1 MQQKQLPRVTSPSM
15 PPPQSFA
22 SKLGH
27 TIADI
32 SASGK
37 MTSLGLE
44 HLLMTT
50 VGYEQQFTVNRV
62 GFLESRSL
70 LNLNGSLV
78 SKTENADRRSWGG
91 IRRLSSKLG
100 QSVARPLFSKG
111 WVDPPAV
118 LQSSGG
124 WGQPAVL
131 HGSGREQASHNL
143 PTLERCG
150 DHPRSSQA
158 WVVWGLRQSLED
170 ALRLIIWRCRQGWM
184 DAM

>member
-22 SKLGH
+22 SKLGN

-78 SKTENADRRSWGG
+78 SNNFCEIEQGATSRPKV
-91 IRRLSSKLG
+91 
-100 QSVARPLFSKG
+100 SVLYTRP
-111 WVDPPAV
+111 
-118 LQSSGG
+118 Q
-124 WGQPAVL
+124 
-131 HGSGREQASHNL
+131 
-143 PTLERCG
+143 TLEV
-150 DHPRSSQA
+150 H
-158 WVVWGLRQSLED
+158 E
-170 ALRLIIWRCRQGWM
+170 RCRL
-184 DAM
+184 